1 MRIKLDLKAWMV
13 ILVIITITS
22 LIIRYSLMNEKFFLD
37 SMRLIYISEKRS
49 FSENGSFGV
58 AAQFFSWVNI
68 FDIESLLGWS
78 VYVSLVYFCI
88 NLWIVERMKTVS
100 VVPFIFIILN
110 LFLWYL
116 FSVGITKE
124 ILQGVFYLCI
134 YGVCINR
141 QITSNHIKVV
151 IGAMILLFS
160 SLVFRSYYIMTA
172 FFTVTIYLILNSF
185 RCGMLKNKNVAI
197 YGLSALF
204 LAVAVFLYI
213 ASIVFPDDYE
223 MVVTLRNTR
232 YAYFAPFIDS
242 FIADIFENPFNSVVI
257 YMENYILNFARLLLP
272 IELIFIGKLYYFP
285 FIIYQLIFT
294 WLYCKSVR
302 NIKALTESS
311 FLSLIFLTSFLI
323 VSAMMEPDFGSWGR
337 HQSVCWMFSL
347 ELFCKK

>member
-197 YGLSALF
+197 YGLSAL
-204 LAVAVFLYI
+204 
-213 ASIVFPDDYE
+213 
-223 MVVTLRNTR
+223 
-232 YAYFAPFIDS
+232 
-242 FIADIFENPFNSVVI
+242 
-257 YMENYILNFARLLLP
+257 
-272 IELIFIGKLYYFP
+272 
-285 FIIYQLIFT
+285 
-294 WLYCKSVR
+294 
-302 NIKALTESS
+302 
-311 FLSLIFLTSFLI
+311 
-323 VSAMMEPDFGSWGR
+323 
-337 HQSVCWMFSL
+337 
-347 ELFCKK
+347 